1 MIYGEKLKKLRKNN
15 NIFQEDLCNML
26 DIKKSAYSQYE
37 SEYVIMP
44 LKHLNILCN
53 YYNVSFDYIFSFTE
67 ALNYDNT
74 KNEID
79 KSKVGTRIKEFRNEN
94 KLTQIKLASILNIGN
109 GTLAG
114 YETGNYLIATPFLY
128 TICSKYHISADYL
141 LGKVDEPKYLK

>member
-37 SEYVIMP
+37 NEYVIMP

-128 TICSKYHISADYL
+128 TICNKYHISADYL